1 MKNKL
6 LTSLCLVL
14 AGLALTGCNT
24 DLAQTA
30 EQTDAAVYEIIDDAW
45 DESYGSQTNYTI
57 DSADPNHTVRDI
69 ELGVLDQLTL
79 STAVTLATTQNRDYK
94 TEKENLYLT
103 ALEQTDIRHLYEP
116 MPFARG
122 EGGYYKDG
130 PVEGAGA
137 YAGAGFEQLLAT
149 GARISTDISLGW
161 IDILSGDIRSGF
173 STIAT
178 AAITQPLLRGA
189 GRKIALEN
197 LTQAEQNTLY
207 QIRSFNRFRKEFV
220 TEIMTDYYRLLQLND
235 ERINAWDYYF
245 ALAEMQKKLKKR
257 TVAGKLPRYELEQA
271 EQDQMNAMSDYVRA
285 QKDYDDALDA
295 FKLRLAIIPSTP
307 IQLDMNELAALRE
320 SVGADIALSPQQAV
334 EIALDQRL
342 DLANVS
348 DGILDAERKVDVAAD
363 AIRAELNLIGIA
375 NPQNPSG
382 RASVPSRSLSN
393 GTDLEL
399 TRDRYAAALQ
409 LDLPIDRLFEKNEYR
424 RSLITLMQQQ
434 REYLQASDTVVLE
447 VQTSHRRMTEA
458 HQRYQIEQ
466 KSAQLA
472 EKRTSNTVLLLQ
484 YGRANTRDTLDA
496 REDYLDAKNAET
508 EALVDY
514 AIATLEFFRDTEIM
528 KIKPDGMWEKSA
540 PLALE

>member
-1 MKNKL
+1 MNSKL
-6 LTSLCLVL
+6 LTSLCLIL
-14 AGLALTGCNT
+14 AALAVTGCDPN
-24 DLAQTA
+24 LAQTV
-30 EQTDAAVYEIIDDAW
+30 EETDAAVYTIIDDAW
-45 DESYGSQTNYTI
+45 DDSYGSQTNYTI
-57 DSADPNHTVRDI
+57 DAADPNHTVPDI
-69 ELGVLDQLTL
+69 EVGVLDQLTL
-79 STAVTLATTQNRDYK
+79 SSAVTLATTQNRNYK

-116 MPFARG
+116 MPFAGG

-130 PVEGAGA
+130 PDEGAGA

-161 IDILSGDIRSGF
+161 VDILSGDIRSGF

-271 EQDQMNAMSDYVRA
+271 EQDRLNAMSDYVRA

-342 DLANVS
+342 DLANVN

-458 HQRYQIEQ
+458 RQRYQIEQ
-466 KSAQLA
+466 KSTRLA
-472 EKRTSNTVLLLQ
+472 EKRTANTLLLLQ

-528 KIKPDGMWEKSA
+528 KIKPDGMWEKNLSSMM
-540 PLALE
+540 E

>member
-1 MKNKL
+1 
-6 LTSLCLVL
+6 
-14 AGLALTGCNT
+14 
-24 DLAQTA
+24 
-30 EQTDAAVYEIIDDAW
+30 
-45 DESYGSQTNYTI
+45 
-57 DSADPNHTVRDI
+57 
-69 ELGVLDQLTL
+69 
-79 STAVTLATTQNRDYK
+79 
-94 TEKENLYLT
+94 
-103 ALEQTDIRHLYEP
+103 
-116 MPFARG
+116 
-122 EGGYYKDG
+122 
-130 PVEGAGA
+130 
-137 YAGAGFEQLLAT
+137 
-149 GARISTDISLGW
+149 
-161 IDILSGDIRSGF
+161 
-173 STIAT
+173 

-235 ERINAWDYYF
+235 ERINARDYYF

-342 DLANVS
+342 DLANVN

-393 GTDLEL
+393 GTDLEV

-466 KSAQLA
+466 KSTRLA
-472 EKRTSNTVLLLQ
+472 EKRTANTLLLLQ

-528 KIKPDGMWEKSA
+528 KIKPDGMWEKSV

>member
-45 DESYGSQTNYTI
+45 DDSYGSRTNYTI

-69 ELGVLDQLTL
+69 EVGVLDQLTL

-116 MPFARG
+116 MPFAGG

-130 PVEGAGA
+130 PVEGTGA

-161 IDILSGDIRSGF
+161 VDILSGDIRSGF

-271 EQDQMNAMSDYVRA
+271 DQDRLNAMSDYVRA

-434 REYLQASDTVVLE
+434 RAYQQATDTVVLE

-458 HQRYQIEQ
+458 RQRYQIEQ

-472 EKRTSNTVLLLQ
+472 EKRTANTLLLLQ

-496 REDYLDAKNAET
+496 REDFLDAKNAET
-508 EALVDY
+508 QALVDY
-514 AIATLEFFRDTEIM
+514 AVATLEFFRDTEIM

>member
-1 MKNKL
+1 MNRRL

-14 AGLALTGCNT
+14 AGLAVTGCDPN
-24 DLAQTA
+24 LAQTV
-30 EQTDAAVYEIIDDAW
+30 EETDAAVYTIIDNAW
-45 DESYGSQTNYTI
+45 DDSFGSRDNYII
-57 DSADPNHTVRDI
+57 DSNDPNPESAT
-69 ELGVLDQLTL
+69 LAMVLVDRLTL
-79 STAVTLATTQNRDYK
+79 SDAVALATVQNRDYA
-94 TEKENLYLT
+94 TEKETLYLT

-116 MPFARG
+116 MPFAGG

-130 PVEGAGA
+130 PDEGAGA

-161 IDILSGDIRSGF
+161 VDILSGDIRSGF

-220 TEIMTDYYRLLQLND
+220 TAIMTDYYRLLQLND
-235 ERINAWDYYF
+235 ERINARDYYF

-295 FKLRLAIIPSTP
+295 FKLRLAIVPSRP
-307 IQLDMNELAALRE
+307 IQLDMNELIALRE

-334 EIALDQRL
+334 EIALEQRL

-399 TRDRYAAALQ
+399 TRDRYAVALQ

-434 REYLQASDTVVLE
+434 RAYQQASDTVVLE
-447 VQTSHRRMTEA
+447 VQTSHRRMSEA

-466 KSAQLA
+466 KSTQLA
-472 EKRTSNTVLLLQ
+472 EKRTASTLLLLQ

-508 EALVDY
+508 EALIDY

-528 KIKPDGMWEKSA
+528 KIKPDGLWEKSLSA
-540 PLALE
+540 MME

>member
-1 MKNKL
+1 MNRRL

-14 AGLALTGCNT
+14 AGLAVTGCDPN
-24 DLAQTA
+24 LAQTV
-30 EQTDAAVYEIIDDAW
+30 EETDAAVYTIIDNAW
-45 DESYGSQTNYTI
+45 DDSFGSRDNYII
-57 DSADPNHTVRDI
+57 DSNDPNPESAT
-69 ELGVLDQLTL
+69 LAMVLVDRLTL
-79 STAVTLATTQNRDYK
+79 SDAVALATVQNRDYA
-94 TEKENLYLT
+94 TEKETLYLT

-116 MPFARG
+116 MPFAGG

-130 PVEGAGA
+130 PDEGAGA

-161 IDILSGDIRSGF
+161 VDILSGDIRSGF

-220 TEIMTDYYRLLQLND
+220 TAIMTDYYRLLQLND
-235 ERINAWDYYF
+235 ERINARDYYF

-295 FKLRLAIIPSTP
+295 FKLRLAIVPSRP
-307 IQLDMNELAALRE
+307 IQLDMNELIALRE

-334 EIALDQRL
+334 EIALEQRL

-434 REYLQASDTVVLE
+434 RAYQQASDTVVLE
-447 VQTSHRRMTEA
+447 VQTSHRRMSEA

-466 KSAQLA
+466 KSTQLA
-472 EKRTSNTVLLLQ
+472 EKRTASTLLLLQ

-508 EALVDY
+508 EALIDY

-528 KIKPDGMWEKSA
+528 KIKPDGLWEKSLSA
-540 PLALE
+540 MME

>member
-45 DESYGSQTNYTI
+45 DERYGSQANYTI

-69 ELGVLDQLTL
+69 EVGVLDQLTL

-271 EQDQMNAMSDYVRA
+271 DQDRLNAMSDYVRA

-382 RASVPSRSLSN
+382 SASLPSRSLSN

-458 HQRYQIEQ
+458 RQRYQIEQ

-472 EKRTSNTVLLLQ
+472 EKRTANTVLLLQ

-528 KIKPDGMWEKSA
+528 KIKPDGMWEKSV

>member
-6 LTSLCLVL
+6 LTSLCLVF

-30 EQTDAAVYEIIDDAW
+30 EQTDAAVYKIIDDAW
-45 DESYGSQTNYTI
+45 DESYGSQKNYTI
-57 DSADPNHTVRDI
+57 DSADPNHIDRDI
-69 ELGVLDQLTL
+69 EVGVLDQLTL
-79 STAVTLATTQNRDYK
+79 STAVTLATAHNRDYK

-116 MPFARG
+116 MPFAGG

-130 PVEGAGA
+130 PDEGAGA

-161 IDILSGDIRSGF
+161 VDILSGDIRSGF
-173 STIAT
+173 STIAS

-235 ERINAWDYYF
+235 ERINARDYYF

-342 DLANVS
+342 DLANVN

-393 GTDLEL
+393 GTDLEV

-458 HQRYQIEQ
+458 HQRYRIEQ
-466 KSAQLA
+466 KSTRLA
-472 EKRTSNTVLLLQ
+472 EKRTANTLLLLQ

-528 KIKPDGMWEKSA
+528 KIKPDGMWEKSV

>member
-6 LTSLCLVL
+6 LTSLCLVF

-30 EQTDAAVYEIIDDAW
+30 EQTDAAVYKIIDDAW
-45 DESYGSQTNYTI
+45 DESYGSQKNYTI
-57 DSADPNHTVRDI
+57 DSADPNHIDRDI
-69 ELGVLDQLTL
+69 EVGVLDQLTL
-79 STAVTLATTQNRDYK
+79 STAVTLATAHNRDYK

-116 MPFARG
+116 MPFAGG

-130 PVEGAGA
+130 PDEGAGA

-161 IDILSGDIRSGF
+161 VDILSGDIRSGF

-235 ERINAWDYYF
+235 ERINARDYYF

-342 DLANVS
+342 DLANVN

-393 GTDLEL
+393 GTDLEV

-466 KSAQLA
+466 KSTRLA
-472 EKRTSNTVLLLQ
+472 EKRTANTLLLLQ

-528 KIKPDGMWEKSA
+528 KIKPDGMWEKSV

>member
-1 MKNKL
+1 MNRRL

-14 AGLALTGCNT
+14 AGLTVTGCDPN
-24 DLAQTA
+24 LAQTV
-30 EQTDAAVYEIIDDAW
+30 EETDAAVYTIIDNAW
-45 DESYGSQTNYTI
+45 DDSYGSRDNYII
-57 DSADPNHTVRDI
+57 DSNDPTP
-69 ELGVLDQLTL
+69 ESATLAMVLVDRLTL
-79 STAVTLATTQNRDYK
+79 ADAVALATSQNRDYA
-94 TEKENLYLT
+94 TEKETLYLT

-116 MPFARG
+116 MPFAGG

-130 PVEGAGA
+130 RDEGAGA

-161 IDILSGDIRSGF
+161 VDILSGDIRSGF

-189 GRKIALEN
+189 GRKVALEN
-197 LTQAEQNTLY
+197 LTQAQQNTLY

-220 TEIMTDYYRLLQLND
+220 TAIMTDYYRLLQLND
-235 ERINAWDYYF
+235 ERINARDYYF

-295 FKLRLAIIPSTP
+295 FKLRLAIVPSRP
-307 IQLDMNELAALRE
+307 IELDMNELTALRE

-334 EIALDQRL
+334 EIALEQRL

-363 AIRAELNLIGIA
+363 AIRAELNVIGIA

-434 REYLQASDTVVLE
+434 RAYQQASDTVVLE

-466 KSAQLA
+466 KSTQLA
-472 EKRTSNTVLLLQ
+472 EKRTASTLLLLQ

-528 KIKPDGMWEKSA
+528 KIKPDGLWEKSA

>member
-1 MKNKL
+1 MNRRL

-14 AGLALTGCNT
+14 AGLAVTGCDPN
-24 DLAQTA
+24 LAQTV
-30 EQTDAAVYEIIDDAW
+30 EETDAAVYTIIDNAW
-45 DESYGSQTNYTI
+45 DDSFGSRDNYII
-57 DSADPNHTVRDI
+57 DSNDPNPESAT
-69 ELGVLDQLTL
+69 LAMVLVDRLTL
-79 STAVTLATTQNRDYK
+79 SDAVALATVQNRDYA
-94 TEKENLYLT
+94 TEKETLYLT

-116 MPFARG
+116 MPFAGG

-130 PVEGAGA
+130 PDEGAGA

-161 IDILSGDIRSGF
+161 VDILSGDIRSGF

-220 TEIMTDYYRLLQLND
+220 TAIMTDYYRLLQLND
-235 ERINAWDYYF
+235 ERINARDYYF

-295 FKLRLAIIPSTP
+295 FKLRLAIVPSRP
-307 IQLDMNELAALRE
+307 IQLDMNELIALRE

-334 EIALDQRL
+334 EIALEQRL

-399 TRDRYAAALQ
+399 TRDRYAVALQ

-434 REYLQASDTVVLE
+434 RAYQQASDTVVLE
-447 VQTSHRRMTEA
+447 VQTSHRRMSEA

-466 KSAQLA
+466 KSTQLA
-472 EKRTSNTVLLLQ
+472 EKRTASTLLLLQ

-528 KIKPDGMWEKSA
+528 KIKPDGLWEKSLSA
-540 PLALE
+540 MME

>member
-1 MKNKL
+1 MNRRL

-14 AGLALTGCNT
+14 AGLAVTGCDPN
-24 DLAQTA
+24 LAQTV
-30 EQTDAAVYEIIDDAW
+30 EETDAAVYTIIDNAW
-45 DESYGSQTNYTI
+45 DDSYGSRDNYII
-57 DSADPNHTVRDI
+57 DSNDPNPESAT
-69 ELGVLDQLTL
+69 LAMVLVDRLTL
-79 STAVTLATTQNRDYK
+79 SDAVALATVQNRDYA
-94 TEKENLYLT
+94 TEKETLYLT

-116 MPFARG
+116 MPFAGG

-130 PVEGAGA
+130 PDEGAGA

-161 IDILSGDIRSGF
+161 VDILSGDIRSGF

-220 TEIMTDYYRLLQLND
+220 TAIMTDYYRLLQLND
-235 ERINAWDYYF
+235 ERINARDYYF

-295 FKLRLAIIPSTP
+295 FKLRLAIVPSRP
-307 IQLDMNELAALRE
+307 IQLDMNELIALRE

-334 EIALDQRL
+334 EIALEQRL

-399 TRDRYAAALQ
+399 TRDRYAVALQ

-434 REYLQASDTVVLE
+434 RAYQQASDTVVLE
-447 VQTSHRRMTEA
+447 VQTSHRRMSEA

-466 KSAQLA
+466 KSTQLA
-472 EKRTSNTVLLLQ
+472 EKRTASTLLLLQ

-508 EALVDY
+508 EALIDY

-528 KIKPDGMWEKSA
+528 KIKPDGLWEKSLSA
-540 PLALE
+540 MME

>member
-1 MKNKL
+1 MNIKL
-6 LTSLCLVL
+6 LICLSL
-14 AGLALTGCNT
+14 AGLALTGCAPN
-24 DLAQTA
+24 LAQTV

-45 DESYGSQTNYTI
+45 DDSYGSRDNYII
-57 DSADPNHTVRDI
+57 DSNDPIQEITDL
-69 ELGVLDQLTL
+69 EMVLVDRLTL
-79 STAVTLATTQNRDYK
+79 AEAVALATTQNRVYATK
-94 TEKENLYLT
+94 KEDLYLT

-116 MPFARG
+116 MPFAVG

-161 IDILSGDIRSGF
+161 VDILTGDVRSGF

-178 AAITQPLLRGA
+178 AAISQPLLRGA

-207 QIRSFNRFRKEFV
+207 QIRLFNRFRKQFV
-220 TEIMTDYYRLLQLND
+220 TEIMTDYYRLLQLNE
-235 ERINAWDYYF
+235 ERINARDYYF
-245 ALAEMQKKLKKR
+245 ALTDMQRKLKKR
-257 TVAGKLPRYELEQA
+257 AVAGKLPRYELEQA
-271 EQDQMNAMSDYVRA
+271 EQDQMEAMSNYVQA
-285 QKDYDDALDA
+285 QKDYDDALDT
-295 FKLRLAIIPSTP
+295 FKVRLAVVPSTP
-307 IQLDMNELAALRE
+307 IQLDMNELTALRE
-320 SVGADIALSPQQAV
+320 SVTADDIALSPEQAI
-334 EIALDQRL
+334 EIALEQRL

-348 DGILDAERKVDVAAD
+348 DGIIDAERKVDVAAD
-363 AIRAELNLIGIA
+363 AIRAELNLVGIA

-382 RASVPSRSLSN
+382 RASVPSRSLGN

-434 REYLQASDTVVLE
+434 RAYQQATDTVILE

-458 HQRYQIEQ
+458 RQRYQIEQ
-466 KSAQLA
+466 KSALLA
-472 EKRTSNTVLLLQ
+472 QRRTSNTLLLLQ
-484 YGRANTRDTLDA
+484 YSRANTRDTLDA

-508 EALVDY
+508 QAIVDY
-514 AIATLEFFRDTEIM
+514 AVATLEFFRDTEIM
-528 KIKPDGMWEKSA
+528 KIRPDGTLEKHVSGTFD
-540 PLALE
+540 